1 MPARPSLERFSLDLK
16 GVEFRPMS
24 RVHELIASSGAVTR
38 VRYRTMAMGT
48 AVRLFWSQLV
58 RWPGPSR

>member
-16 GVEFRPMS
+16 GVEFRPLG

-48 AVRLFWSQLV
+48 AEQRQHLRLSFAA
-58 RWPGPSR
+58 G